1 MATTDPSLDL
11 QHLISHMQPILQ
23 DEEWVYV
30 TWPSDTPLPG
40 PTHGFFATVLEPEGL
55 SVVLRRA
62 DALSL
67 GLQFDAVFQSI
78 TLLVSSS
85 LHATGLTAVVATAL
99 AQQQIPANVIAGH
112 HHDHILVPQD
122 RAAAALACL
131 KSLAAAENPL

>member
-1 MATTDPSLDL
+1 MATTAPSRDL
-11 QHLISHMQPILQ
+11 QHLISHMHPVLQ

-30 TWPSDTPLPG
+30 TWPSDAPLPG
-40 PTHGFFATVLEPEGL
+40 PTHGTFATVMEPEGL
-55 SVVLRRA
+55 SVVLSRA

-67 GLQFDAVFQSI
+67 GLQFSGIFQCI

-122 RAAAALACL
+122 RATAALACL
-131 KSLAAAENPL
+131 KSLAEAENPL

>member
-1 MATTDPSLDL
+1 MASTDLSLDL
-11 QHLISHMQPILQ
+11 QHLVSNMHPTLR
-23 DEEWVYV
+23 DDAWVYV
-30 TWPSDTPLPG
+30 TWPNDADPPG
-40 PTHGFFATVLEPEGL
+40 PSLGLFATVMEPEGW

-62 DALSL
+62 DAVSL
-67 GLQFDAVFQSI
+67 DLPFDGVFQCI

-122 RAAAALACL
+122 RATAALACL
-131 KSLAAAENPL
+131 KSLAEAENPL